1 MTLWALFAGFF
12 RVGLFGFG
20 GGPSFIPLMQRE
32 CVAAGWITEERFLE
46 ALAAG
51 NALPGPITTKMALWI
66 GYEVSGPVGALVSL
80 VGLLLPS
87 SMLVAAL
94 GAFIVRNR
102 DHWAVAASM
111 KGAQPAVVAMIAWTA
126 VELAPS
132 GVRSGAQVA
141 IGLAAFVALAAKV
154 HPAVVI
160 VGAVLAGLL
169 LYKA

>member
-20 GGPSFIPLMQRE
+20 GGPSSIPLLQQE
-32 CVAAGWITEERFLE
+32 CVSAGWITDERFLE
-46 ALAAG
+46 ARAAS
-51 NALPGPITTKMALWI
+51 NALPGPITTKLALWI
-66 GYEVSGPVGALVSL
+66 GYEVAGPVGAVASL
-80 VGLLLPS
+80 AGLLLPS
-87 SMLVAAL
+87 SVLVAAL
-94 GAFIVRNR
+94 GGFILKNR
-102 DHWAVAASM
+102 EHWAVAASM
-111 KGAQPAVVAMIAWTA
+111 KGAQPAVVAMLAWTA

-132 GVRSGAQVA
+132 GVKSGVQVA

-169 LYKA
+169 LHKA

>member
-20 GGPSFIPLMQRE
+20 GGPSFIPLMQKE

-66 GYEVSGPVGALVSL
+66 GYDVAGPAGAFVSL

-87 SMLVAAL
+87 SVLIGAL
-94 GAFIVRNR
+94 GAFLVRNR
-102 DHWAVAASM
+102 EHWAVSASM
-111 KGAQPAVVAMIAWTA
+111 KGAQPAVVAMLAWTA
-126 VELAPS
+126 FELAPS
-132 GVRSGAQVA
+132 GLKGGPQVA
-141 IGLAAFVALAAKV
+141 IALAAFVALAAKV
-154 HPAVVI
+154 HPALVI
-160 VGAVLAGLL
+160 VGAAVAGLL
-169 LYKA
+169 LFKA